1 MDAIYHNLTFYGV
14 PPTFMQYQSSLL
26 DHYFRHSKEHSGLCV
41 PYEIACFLPALL
53 KLLFKIQN
61 LDLLLDLRSGSGV
74 MARNP
79 FFRLLASFTQLT

>member
-26 DHYFRHSKEHSGLCV
+26 DHYFCHSKEHSGLCV
-41 PYEIACFLPALL
+41 LYEIALL

-61 LDLLLDLRSGSGV
+61 LDLLLDLRSGSGD
-74 MARNP
+74 MARN